1 MRIVVDFDACQG
13 NGICEG
19 LAPEIFELR
28 DDGYLYV
35 LQDSPDE
42 ALRGKAEEAARACP
56 VQAITI
62 EEGTIE

>member
-1 MRIVVDFDACQG
+1 MRVVVDFDVCQS

-19 LAPEIFELR
+19 LAPEIFEVR

-35 LQDSPDE
+35 LQEEPD
-42 ALRGKAEEAARACP
+42 ASLRDKAEAAARACP

-62 EEGTIE
+62 E